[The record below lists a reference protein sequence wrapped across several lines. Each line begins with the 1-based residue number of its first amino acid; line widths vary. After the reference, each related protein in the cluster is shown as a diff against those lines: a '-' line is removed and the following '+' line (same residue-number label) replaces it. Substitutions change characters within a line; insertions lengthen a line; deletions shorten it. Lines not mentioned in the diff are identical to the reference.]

1 MEKNIAFIVAPL
13 LTVVYGVVRLLD
25 SIDGERGPGI
35 AWTVGH
41 LAFLGALGLFAVVV
55 WEMRRRAGRG
65 QFATGTAVVA
75 LVGIGCA
82 VVQFGIDLVVGMLA
96 TDHAAMS
103 PMFESVQSLPGVEL
117 AVYAIG
123 PVLFYLGLIV
133 AACHLVVVGELRAWS
148 AAFVTLGVVVAAISL
163 DLLPVAG
170 LLMTAGLFPL
180 TRRSARPM
188 TLAS

>member
-1 MEKNIAFIVAPL
+1 
-13 LTVVYGVVRLLD
+13 
-25 SIDGERGPGI
+25 
-35 AWTVGH
+35 
-41 LAFLGALGLFAVVV
+41 
-55 WEMRRRAGRG
+55 
-65 QFATGTAVVA
+65 
-75 LVGIGCA
+75 
-82 VVQFGIDLVVGMLA
+82 
-96 TDHAAMS
+96 
-103 PMFESVQSLPGVEL
+103 MFESVQSLPGVEL

>member
-1 MEKNIAFIVAPL
+1 MRGRHRGARIRGMEKNIAFIVAPL

-103 PMFESVQSLPGVEL
+103 RCSSRCSRC
-117 AVYAIG
+117 
-123 PVLFYLGLIV
+123 PV
-133 AACHLVVVGELRAWS
+133 WS
-148 AAFVTLGVVVAAISL
+148 SPCT
-163 DLLPVAG
+163 
-170 LLMTAGLFPL
+170 
-180 TRRSARPM
+180 RSAR
-188 TLAS
+188 SCSIWD